1 MKRRKAESCYRKQE
15 RASAGEDVRRLEPR
29 CTCGGNVNCAAIV
42 GHGLEVLKELT

>member
-29 CTCGGNVNCAAIV
+29 CTRGGDVHHAAIV
-42 GHGLEVLKELT
+42 GHGLGVLKKLT